1 MPIFVMGGHCLFQD
15 VYQVFV
21 GGYFSKSISL
31 GVVVGR
37 EFKLDPFFKGLYSEV
52 NGCEI

>member
-21 GGYFSKSISL
+21 GGFFKSISL

-37 EFKLDPFFKGLYSEV
+37 KFNLGPLFKGIASQV
-52 NGCEI
+52 NGCEV